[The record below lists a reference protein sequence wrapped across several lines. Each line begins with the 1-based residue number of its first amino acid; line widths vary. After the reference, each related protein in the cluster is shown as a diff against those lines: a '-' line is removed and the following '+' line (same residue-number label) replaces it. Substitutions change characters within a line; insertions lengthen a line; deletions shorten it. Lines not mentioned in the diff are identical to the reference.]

1 MKKIA
6 LGLVLVSTLAF
17 GQSKKVTSSNVHW
30 WGYKVMK
37 SEGSSHDGTVDVK
50 SGFVTLKKNQ
60 VVGGTFVLDMTSIN
74 AVDVT
79 GNMQTKLNAHLK
91 DGDFFEVDK
100 YPTATFQI
108 TSVKKNKSTD
118 FTHTISG
125 KLTVKGKT
133 NTISFPAMI
142 SIDNGEVKIKSN
154 KFSFD
159 RQKFDITY
167 KSSMKDLVIKDEVDM
182 TVELTAN

>member
-1 MKKIA
+1 
-6 LGLVLVSTLAF
+6 
-17 GQSKKVTSSNVHW
+17 
-30 WGYKVMK
+30 
-37 SEGSSHDGTVDVK
+37 
-50 SGFVTLKKNQ
+50 
-60 VVGGTFVLDMTSIN
+60 MTSIN

-142 SIDNGEVKIKSN
+142 SVDNGEVKIKSN

-182 TVELTAN
+182 TVELTAK